1 MSPDG
6 PAITTTTAHAE
17 WQSEWGVLPLHPTR
31 ASASRCRRTRARRL
45 PKTPPRFR
53 VRTLG
58 SGAAML
64 KVDEGAGMQ
73 RAQAIGTGRQVGLHG
88 ALLAQRPQELALALA

>member
-1 MSPDG
+1 M
-6 PAITTTTAHAE
+6 
-17 WQSEWGVLPLHPTR
+17 
-31 ASASRCRRTRARRL
+31 
-45 PKTPPRFR
+45 PPQFR

-73 RAQAIGTGRQVGLHG
+73 RAQAIGTGWQVGLHG
-88 ALLAQRPQELALALA
+88 ALLAQRPQELALAGPPTRDDFVPRKDARPSQ